1 MRCRTNCPYSGIV
14 FPWEVE
20 QVEACVRLWGHFLD
34 WLSFLYIPTNVLQ
47 YYILFKVEINSMK
60 SVCRTPVL
68 SAQRA
73 VNQDGARSLKKD
85 LDRGVLW

>member
-1 MRCRTNCPYSGIV
+1 M
-14 FPWEVE
+14 
-20 QVEACVRLWGHFLD
+20 EACVRLWGHFLG
-34 WLSFLYIPTNVLQ
+34 WLSFLYIPTDVLQ